1 MNTCRDQCGK
11 TWVTRSRLVLKFGNW
26 RVEKMERVLWAS
38 NRALWCKTNATQT
51 TFEPPLE
58 TTPRTEYT
66 YFALFSSLSRANCRS
81 FWFASLRSSRN
92 SLFSS
97 VGWKT
102 EAMLDNKNPG
112 KMVKVVNKVN
122 QEYNPRKK
130 FRDFF
135 SGVVFTFSVIY
146 DEEGGSKNK
155 RENGHSLSVIL
166 ALLLSNVIFGQ
177 FSHPTLS
184 ILTIYSFQGL
194 KTVNVEFRELPGFS
208 WPVRTLSCGQGFPL
222 FCFNIFSK
230 F

>member
-1 MNTCRDQCGK
+1 MWHKTTSQVIKPANENKRKFQRTYRVNTCIVGIKCGK
-11 TWVTRSRLVLKFGNW
+11 TWVSRSRLVLKFGNW
-26 RVEKMERVLWAS
+26 GVEKMERVLWAS
-38 NRALWCKTNATQT
+38 NRALWCKTNATRT

-122 QEYNPRKK
+122 QEYNLRKK

-135 SGVVFTFSVIY
+135 SHFLSFTMKKAVPKI
-146 DEEGGSKNK
+146 
-155 RENGHSLSVIL
+155 
-166 ALLLSNVIFGQ
+166 NV
-177 FSHPTLS
+177 
-184 ILTIYSFQGL
+184 
-194 KTVNVEFRELPGFS
+194 KTVTHS
-208 WPVRTLSCGQGFPL
+208 Q
-222 FCFNIFSK
+222 
-230 F
+230 

>member
-1 MNTCRDQCGK
+1 MWHKTTSQVIKPANENKRKFQRTYRVNTCRDQCGK

-38 NRALWCKTNATQT
+38 NRALWCKTNATRT

-97 VGWKT
+97 MGWKT
-102 EAMLDNKNPG
+102 EAILDNKNPG
-112 KMVKVVNKVN
+112 KMVKVVNKEN

-130 FRDFF
+130 FRAFF
-135 SGVVFTFSVIY
+135 SHFLSSTMKKAVPKINVNTVT
-146 DEEGGSKNK
+146 
-155 RENGHSLSVIL
+155 HS
-166 ALLLSNVIFGQ
+166 Q
-177 FSHPTLS
+177 
-184 ILTIYSFQGL
+184 
-194 KTVNVEFRELPGFS
+194 
-208 WPVRTLSCGQGFPL
+208 
-222 FCFNIFSK
+222 
-230 F
+230 

>member
-1 MNTCRDQCGK
+1 MIKPANENKIKFQRTYRVNTFRDQCGK
-11 TWVTRSRLVLKFGNW
+11 TWVTRSRLVLKFGKW
-26 RVEKMERVLWAS
+26 QVEKMD
-38 NRALWCKTNATQT
+38 RALWWKTNATRT

-58 TTPRTEYT
+58 TALRTEYT

-135 SGVVFTFSVIY
+135 HIFY
-146 DEEGGSKNK
+146 HLRWRK
-155 RENGHSLSVIL
+155 R
-166 ALLLSNVIFGQ
+166 
-177 FSHPTLS
+177 
-184 ILTIYSFQGL
+184 FQ
-194 KTVNVEFRELPGFS
+194 R
-208 WPVRTLSCGQGFPL
+208 
-222 FCFNIFSK
+222 
-230 F
+230 

>member
-1 MNTCRDQCGK
+1 
-11 TWVTRSRLVLKFGNW
+11 
-26 RVEKMERVLWAS
+26 MERVLWAS
-38 NRALWCKTNATQT
+38 NRALRCKTNATRT

-135 SGVVFTFSVIY
+135 SHFLSSTMKKAVPKINVKTLTLSNSCFAVIKCYLRSVFTPDTIHTQNLQLSRL
-146 DEEGGSKNK
+146 KN
-155 RENGHSLSVIL
+155 
-166 ALLLSNVIFGQ
+166 
-177 FSHPTLS
+177 
-184 ILTIYSFQGL
+184 
-194 KTVNVEFRELPGFS
+194 
-208 WPVRTLSCGQGFPL
+208 C
-222 FCFNIFSK
+222 
-230 F
+230 